1 MKVEVVEKEKI
12 IKVKEE
18 KIKLKGDFGII
29 RITEETFENGILVKK
44 ETIQK
49 YLEANKVENGEIQ
62 LFDKRIR
69 EMHRTKNIGHLK
81 DTSEE
86 YKLFKKHFQ
95 PDFDEFVELG
105 NSWEEKYEFLI
116 NRRFWS
122 GQLFDLEEKEIPRA
136 MIFSYMNGSITNEN
150 FLLKKLITFLKTLEQ
165 VELLGEKKIEEIP
178 WYNASETRS
187 KHICFKITPT
197 TDDWEKIKGTEI
209 KFGAFTESEKLL
221 QQFLEFYGI
230 NEFRKEKDE

>member
-1 MKVEVVEKEKI
+1 MKVEVVEKERV
-12 IKVKEE
+12 IKAKEE
-18 KIKLKGDFGII
+18 KIKLKEDFGII

-62 LFDKRIR
+62 LFDKRMR
-69 EMHRTKNIGHLK
+69 EIHRTKNIGYLK

-95 PDFDEFVELG
+95 PDFDEFVKLG
-105 NSWEEKYEFLI
+105 DSWEEKYEFLI

-150 FLLKKLITFLKTLEQ
+150 FSLKKLITFLKTLKN

-178 WYNASETRS
+178 WYNAS
-187 KHICFKITPT
+187 
-197 TDDWEKIKGTEI
+197 DDWHAPRATNDLRAGG
-209 KFGAFTESEKLL
+209 KFLTRMEAKDGIYAEHW
-221 QQFLEFYGI
+221 QQHTHHATT
-230 NEFRKEKDE
+230 R

>member
-1 MKVEVVEKEKI
+1 MKVEVVEKERT

-44 ETIQK
+44 ETVQK

-69 EMHRTKNIGHLK
+69 EIHRTKNIGHLK

-105 NSWEEKYEFLI
+105 DSWEEEYELLI
-116 NRRFWS
+116 NKIFYS
-122 GQLFDLEEKEIPRA
+122 GQLFDLEENELPRA
-136 MIFSYMNGSITNEN
+136 MTFDYMRGSISNEN
-150 FLLKKLITFLKTLEQ
+150 FNLKKLITFLRTLEQ

-178 WYNASETRS
+178 WYNIS
-187 KHICFKITPT
+187 KGENEHICFKIIPT
-197 TDDWEKIKGTEI
+197 ISDWEQIKRTEI
-209 KFGAFTESEKLL
+209 KYGACTESDKLL
-221 QQFLEFYGI
+221 QKFLEFYRI
-230 NEFRKEKDE
+230 NEFRKEKNE

>member
-178 WYNASETRS
+178 WYNASETRN

-197 TDDWEKIKGTEI
+197 TEDWEKIKGTEI

>member
-1 MKVEVVEKEKI
+1 LKVEVVEKEKI

-44 ETIQK
+44 ETAQK

-69 EMHRTKNIGHLK
+69 EIHRTKNIGNLK

-116 NRRFWS
+116 NKIFYS
-122 GQLFDLEEKEIPRA
+122 GQLFDLEENELPRA
-136 MIFSYMNGSITNEN
+136 MTFDYMKGSVSNKN
-150 FLLKKLITFLKTLEQ
+150 FNLGKLIIFLRTLEQ

-178 WYNASETRS
+178 WYNTS
-187 KHICFKITPT
+187 KGENEHISFKIIPT
-197 TDDWEKIKGTEI
+197 ISDWEQIKMTEI
-209 KFGAFTESEKLL
+209 KYGTCTESDKLL
-221 QQFLEFYGI
+221 EKFLEFYGI